1 MSDRSGKYD
10 FWIIQK
16 DGSNLTQTTRDDKVL
31 WDPDYLPDGKSVS
44 AKNESGTYIYDA
56 TVLPWSNLSK
66 LPEMVSNPENPFM
79 AECWSHDGKSIAGTR
94 YKLTSELIIY
104 SLERKSYKII
114 PVPANITFGGESI
127 AGWLPDDRRVLLTSG
142 KLMLVADTQTGEVR
156 KVSEFDTEI
165 FSAKLSLDG
174 RVLYVQRTISQ
185 SDIWMATLQ

>member
-1 MSDRSGKYD
+1 MG
-10 FWIIQK
+10 
-16 DGSNLTQTTRDDKVL
+16 
-31 WDPDYLPDGKSVS
+31 
-44 AKNESGTYIYDA
+44 
-56 TVLPWSNLSK
+56 
-66 LPEMVSNPENPFM
+66 SNPENPFM

-94 YKLTSELIIY
+94 YNLTNELIIY
-104 SLERKSYKII
+104 SPEQQSYKII

-142 KLMLVADTQTGEVR
+142 KLILVADTQTGEVR

-165 FSAKLSLDG
+165 FGAKLSLDS